1 MPHHHHLSGFWAV
14 PALVVLVTY
23 VVLAGRTAWSRWRT
37 ASFAGGCALVT
48 VALTDP
54 VAALA
59 ATDFRGH
66 VLQHLLI
73 GVPAPLALALG
84 APVTLLLRSLPA
96 ARAGRLALALRGPA
110 VHLLANPWT
119 ALALSAGGLAAL
131 YCTPLYG
138 LVPAPP
144 VHAYLLLAGYL
155 FAWVVAGPDPAPRR
169 PPAPVRL
176 AVVGVAI
183 AVHAGLSAAMY
194 AGWLGLPVPSG
205 QLRGAAEIVFPGGG
219 AAELLLAVALAA
231 SRRARRAPEDAD
243 VELLAPGLT
252 VRVPGEPEP
261 VRRIR
266 VPDREPART
275 TRGPLTPSE
284 YGDEDEPDPADL

>member
-1 MPHHHHLSGFWAV
+1 MPHHHHLSGFWAA

-23 VVLAGRTAWSRWRT
+23 VVLAGRTTWSRWRT

-54 VAALA
+54 VASLA

-66 VLQHLLI
+66 MLQHLLI
-73 GVPAPLALALG
+73 GMLAPLALALG
-84 APVTLLLRSLPA
+84 APVTLLLRSLPVA
-96 ARAGRLALALRGPA
+96 HAGRLTRTLRGPA

-119 ALALSAGGLAAL
+119 ALALSAGGMAAL

-144 VHAYLLLAGYL
+144 VHAHFLLAGYL

-169 PPAPVRL
+169 PPVPVRL

-183 AVHAGLSAAMY
+183 AVHASLSRVMY
-194 AGWLGLPVPSG
+194 AGWLALPAPSD
-205 QLRGAAEIVFPGGG
+205 QLRGAAEIMYYGGD
-219 AAELLLAVALAA
+219 AAELLLALALAA
-231 SRRARRAPEDAD
+231 SLRVRRTPEDAD
-243 VELLAPGLT
+243 VELLDPGLT

-261 VRRIR
+261 VRRVR
-266 VPDREPART
+266 VPDRGPARA
-275 TRGPLTPSE
+275 RGPLTPAE

>member
-1 MPHHHHLSGFWAV
+1 MPHAHHLSGFWAA

-73 GVPAPLALALG
+73 GIPAPLFLALG
-84 APVTLLLRSLPA
+84 APVTLLLRSLPVA
-96 ARAGRLALALRGPA
+96 QARRLTLSLRGPA
-110 VHLLANPWT
+110 VRLPANPWT
-119 ALALSAGGLAAL
+119 ALALGAGGMAAL
-131 YCTPLYG
+131 SCTPLYG

-144 VHAYLLLAGYL
+144 VHAYLLLTGYL

-169 PPAPVRL
+169 PPVPVRL
-176 AVVGVAI
+176 AVVGVAV
-183 AVHAGLSAAMY
+183 AVHAGLSQVMY
-194 AGWLGLPVPSG
+194 AGWLDLPVPSD
-205 QLRGAAEIVFPGGG
+205 QLRGAAEIMFYGGG
-219 AAELLLAVALAA
+219 AAELLLALALAA
-231 SRRARRAPEDAD
+231 SWRVRRTPEHAG

-261 VRRIR
+261 VRRVR

-275 TRGPLTPSE
+275 RGPLTPAE
-284 YGDEDEPDPADL
+284 YGDEDDPDPADL